1 MARRV
6 NFGKMNIDR
15 CSPRETIHDSRID
28 TIRVPRL
35 ILIQGPSTPFFR
47 LFPFYLG
54 DNLLYLAVLQ
64 PNMRWSL
71 AGLLPSLC
79 LVVLTNASPLGH
91 ESAYDIEGVDSLN
104 TLVRRVRT
112 GPGGGT
118 VTTPKKTTDLFLLDS
133 GPGGCTSK
141 EATLDNWLTEVF
153 LLHDAIKTAYANI
166 QGDRSWMLM
175 WYTWFGVQLNM
186 QTGGVDVS
194 DAANKQLWD
203 TIGDHISRVTKFLA
217 GAGLA
222 NPQVAGENPRL
233 FCGPE
238 AGEHQPWSES
248 VVKDHNGQD
257 VVTARDPDTQQPT
270 EYLKLGTAFLS
281 TVRDPNANAFWFS
294 AFNGYDL
301 DFSGETSL
309 CAENPKDGK
318 RRFAK
323 TARPASSWPVIFS
336 DGADFTF
343 GRANRHILFCP
354 RSFSPP
360 TGFHSYPSLTKA
372 VEEDNYPTAG
382 MKDENES
389 LDKMMPVSST
399 LYHEL
404 YHLTDDDNTKDQA
417 YSLDRVIRNARD
429 PSTREGNSHNP
440 ETYTLFATA
449 AYLYLNAPQDEEPCL
464 YISGFPKKA
473 SNPFA

>member
-6 NFGKMNIDR
+6 NFGKKNIDR
-15 CSPRETIHDSRID
+15 CSPGRRFMTD
-28 TIRVPRL
+28 TYPRSYNAL
-35 ILIQGPSTPFFR
+35 FR
-47 LFPFYLG
+47 LFPFYFG
-54 DNLLYLAVLQ
+54 DNLVYLAFPQ
-64 PNMRWSL
+64 HNMRWSL

-79 LVVLTNASPLGH
+79 LVVLTNTSPLGH
-91 ESAYDIEGVDSLN
+91 QSAYDIEGVDSLN
-104 TLVRRVRT
+104 ALVRRVRT

-133 GPGGCTSK
+133 GPGGCVGK
-141 EATLDNWLTEVF
+141 EAILDNWLTEVF

-203 TIGDHISRVTKFLA
+203 TIGDHISRVTKFLS
-217 GAGLA
+217 GAGLP

-257 VVTARDPDTQQPT
+257 VVTERDPETQQPT
-270 EYLKLGTAFLS
+270 EYLKLGTAFLN
-281 TVRDPNANAFWFS
+281 TARDPDANAFWFS
-294 AFNGYDL
+294 SFKGYDL

-309 CAENPKDGK
+309 CAGN
-318 RRFAK
+318 RFAK

-382 MKDENES
+382 LKDENES

-429 PSTREGNSHNP
+429 SSKREGNSHNP

-449 AYLYLNAPQDEEPCL
+449 AYLYLNAPQAEEPCL

-473 SNPFA
+473 SDPFA

>member
-1 MARRV
+1 M
-6 NFGKMNIDR
+6 
-15 CSPRETIHDSRID
+15 
-28 TIRVPRL
+28 
-35 ILIQGPSTPFFR
+35 
-47 LFPFYLG
+47 
-54 DNLLYLAVLQ
+54 
-64 PNMRWSL
+64 
-71 AGLLPSLC
+71 
-79 LVVLTNASPLGH
+79 
-91 ESAYDIEGVDSLN
+91 
-104 TLVRRVRT
+104 
-112 GPGGGT
+112 
-118 VTTPKKTTDLFLLDS
+118 
-133 GPGGCTSK
+133 
-141 EATLDNWLTEVF
+141 EVF
-153 LLHDAIKTAYANI
+153 LSTHY
-166 QGDRSWMLM
+166 
-175 WYTWFGVQLNM
+175 VQCALGYPKVNF
-186 QTGGVDVS
+186 D
-194 DAANKQLWD
+194 
-203 TIGDHISRVTKFLA
+203 IDHISRVTKFLS
-217 GAGLA
+217 GAGLP

-257 VVTARDPDTQQPT
+257 VVTERDPETQQPT
-270 EYLKLGTAFLS
+270 EYLKLGTAFLN
-281 TVRDPNANAFWFS
+281 TARDPDANAFWFS
-294 AFNGYDL
+294 SFKGYDL

-309 CAENPKDGK
+309 CAGN
-318 RRFAK
+318 RFAK

-343 GRANRHILFCP
+343 GRANRQILFCP

-382 MKDENES
+382 LKDENES

-417 YSLDRVIRNARD
+417 CTYLTLLRGLFLLFFLSSIHRRLTACWTVDSLDRVIRNARD
-429 PSTREGNSHNP
+429 SSKREGNSHNP

-449 AYLYLNAPQDEEPCL
+449 AYLYLNAPQAEEPCL

-473 SNPFA
+473 SDPFA